1 MNRLFHNEF
10 IGAVAL
16 QSALQNVPDSRL
28 NLSKAMLVLPLLFDK
43 AIRTTL
49 KHKQSVVLSSKDLL
63 LSKPEA
69 FSTLRNRFEDLT
81 ITSLN
86 TILLTHEI
94 GMVELVDSDLF
105 LKKEIF
111 FRNNSEIGKIACDI
125 LNAGPKLG
133 IVLQE
138 AAVDLYQTFRIEL

>member
-1 MNRLFHNEF
+1 MNRLSNNEL

-16 QSALQNVPDSRL
+16 QSALQNMPDHRL
-28 NLSKAMLVLPLLFDK
+28 SFAKAMLVLPLLFDRV
-43 AIRTTL
+43 IRATL
-49 KHKQSVVLSSKDLL
+49 KNRRSIVLSSKDLL
-63 LSKPEA
+63 LSKPSA

-94 GMVELVDSDLF
+94 GMTELNEGNVI

-111 FRNNSEIGKIACDI
+111 LKSNSDIGNTARDI
-125 LNAGPKLG
+125 LDAGPKLG
-133 IVLQE
+133 IILKE
-138 AAVDLYQTFRIEL
+138 TAVDLYQNFRIEL